1 MREDI
6 RWWNNKRGKNKH
18 SWTKKWIQKIIPGM
32 VKTTHL
38 GKDWKLKLRLKKWE
52 NNTAGKWKRLDN

>member
-32 VKTTHL
+32 DGQNNTF
-38 GKDWKLKLRLKKWE
+38 GKRLKVKIK
-52 NNTAGKWKRLDN
+52 TQKMRK